1 MRSHGVPTILVIPTI
16 IVVGLMIGVMVPL
29 RPFYYGF
36 YETDACTP
44 ETELK

>member
-16 IVVGLMIGVMVPL
+16 IVVGVMVPL

-36 YETDACTP
+36 YETDAFTP